1 MNDECEDCKI
11 LREQRDEWR
20 DCVERMVWA
29 APLAFSSDVNW
40 IKAMVY
46 AKKLTEKNLATR
58 DVNKLLENN
67 KQI

>member
-46 AKKLTEKNLATR
+46 AKKLTEKSLATR